1 MYINPVHFM
10 SISQMGYQGLRSIS
24 TSLNWFV
31 NRESIYEHTEQLLSL
46 TYLYVSAVRL
56 EQNGEAGAV
65 ITNVGI

>member
-1 MYINPVHFM
+1 MYTNPVHFM
-10 SISQMGYQGLRSIS
+10 TISQMGYQGLRSIS

-31 NRESIYEHTEQLLSL
+31 NRESIYDHTEQLLSL

-56 EQNGEAGAV
+56 EQNGEAAAV